1 MGSVARQPA
10 SGKEMCVKWRELY
23 SFRDRKFL
31 MYIYAL
37 LTLGEGVIIIPLL
50 PDSIRGLSMD
60 TMAYSND
67 DPVKDDPVKRAGA
80 CRNAVHLREFE
91 FQST

>member
-67 DPVKDDPVKRAGA
+67 DPVKRAGA
-80 CRNAVHLREFE
+80 CRNAV
-91 FQST
+91 QISTFLTDYS